1 MVFQINDRK
10 IESEFDRLA
19 TLILLEKILVVNDA
33 QFNFT
38 EIEFYYYSPE
48 HQDAFTHVHDVSA
61 GKWRFHNQG
70 FDITIKGDLG
80 FGGILI
86 RGVEYID
93 TSKSI
98 FINGPRRVMFSIME
112 HLNNVDILNNRFG
125 IADKEKDTLTIFK
138 TFRQGLNKP
147 NPKLDCDKPEY
158 FKTACY
164 RFIVN
169 PQLFDRK
176 QFSDSEKIAKGFNNK
191 EMSNEFLGYDL
202 KQ

>member
-1 MVFQINDRK
+1 MIFQINDRN
-10 IESEFDRLA
+10 IESEFEKLA
-19 TLILLEKILVVNDA
+19 TLILLEKVLVVNDA

-38 EIEFYYYSPE
+38 EVEFYYYSKN
-48 HQDAFTHVHDVSA
+48 HQDAFTHVHNKPA

-70 FDITIKGDLG
+70 FDITLKGDLG

-86 RGVEYID
+86 RGVELIS
-93 TSKSI
+93 TPKST
-98 FINGPRRVMFSIME
+98 FINGPRRVLFLIME
-112 HLNNVDILNNRFG
+112 HLNKVDNLNNRFG
-125 IADKEKDTLTIFK
+125 IADKEKGSLTIFK

-147 NPKLDCDKPEY
+147 DSQLDCDKPEY
-158 FKTACY
+158 FKTANY

-176 QFSDSEKIAKGFNNK
+176 QFLGSEKIAKGFKNK
-191 EMSNEFLGYDL
+191 KLSNEFLGYDL